1 MDRRSGT
8 KANIEKLVERGLV
21 EANGNG
27 KSRMYMLSA
36 KVYREQENSVG
47 YVRQTGIDKLKYEEL
62 VLKLAKQ
69 QGFVTRDNV
78 VELLEVNQSQSYRV
92 LKKLADKGKLVLVGK
107 GRKAKYELNTR

>member
-47 YVRQTGIDKLKYEEL
+47 YVRQT
-62 VLKLAKQ
+62 
-69 QGFVTRDNV
+69 
-78 VELLEVNQSQSYRV
+78 
-92 LKKLADKGKLVLVGK
+92 
-107 GRKAKYELNTR
+107 